1 MVKMAW
7 NPFAFKEEME
17 QRDLEYFTNILEYD
31 EEGYFLGYRRFEYLS
46 EIVDRVMNK
55 EKVELDK
62 TDNILAKYNY
72 GIKRNV
78 EKQKN
83 SDAKKLLAMT
93 NTPIDDSEGR
103 TPYGTINENL
113 VVVKDEDSI
122 FETTNTVDTLDD
134 VMTSLENYRKVKEV
148 FQMQEGVDLD
158 TVIVRALEEIP
169 QAVAKLRQL
178 VGKYP
183 FLGNII
189 EDVLKARQWGQDVL
203 PKLD

>member
-1 MVKMAW
+1 MMAW

-17 QRDLEYFTNILEYD
+17 QKDLEYFTNILEYD

-46 EIVDRVMNK
+46 EIVDRVMDK
-55 EKVELDK
+55 EKPELEK
-62 TDNILAKYNY
+62 RDNLLSKYNY

-83 SDAKKLLAMT
+83 SDAKKILTMT
-93 NTPIDDSEGR
+93 NSPIDDSEGR

-113 VVVKDEDSI
+113 VVVKDDDSI
-122 FETTNTVDTLDD
+122 FETTSTVDTLDD
-134 VMTSLENYRKVKEV
+134 VMTSLENYRNIKGIFEK
-148 FQMQEGVDLD
+148 QEGVDLD

-169 QAVAKLRQL
+169 QAVVKLRQL
-178 VGKYP
+178 VAKYP
-183 FLGNII
+183 FLGRII